1 MCACVCACITDSKL
15 QLFLSVSD
23 IEEVSENFTGEVN
36 IEEFWDSVQLEMISR
51 AFFPSIYTSSFFVI
65 TFI

>member
-1 MCACVCACITDSKL
+1 MRVCVRLCVYYRDSKL

-23 IEEVSENFTGEVN
+23 IEEVSENFAGEVN

-51 AFFPSIYTSSFFVI
+51 AFFPNYLHT
-65 TFI
+65 

>member
-1 MCACVCACITDSKL
+1 M
-15 QLFLSVSD
+15 SD